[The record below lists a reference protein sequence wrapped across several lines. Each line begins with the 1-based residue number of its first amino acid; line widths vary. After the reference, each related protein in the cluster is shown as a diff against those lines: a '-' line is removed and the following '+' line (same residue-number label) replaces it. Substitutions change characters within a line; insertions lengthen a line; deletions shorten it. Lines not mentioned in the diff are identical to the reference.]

1 MPENIQK
8 NPPKG
13 SVKFSIT
20 LSDEQ
25 KLAKA
30 EIFNHPYNFIIG
42 KACLLYTSDAADE

>member
-20 LSDEQ
+20 LSDET
-25 KLAKA
+25 K
-30 EIFNHPYNFIIG
+30 
-42 KACLLYTSDAADE
+42 TSKS